1 MLIEQI
7 MDRDV
12 DNCYKALH
20 SDEQLIEIDD
30 TFYSLLSECPEH
42 IHFDME
48 RNVSKYMARVT
59 RIAYLQGIIDFAKL
73 FIVLKEDAHEILRK
87 YEDNIESQK

>member
-1 MLIEQI
+1 MLIKQI

-12 DNCYKALH
+12 DSCYEALH
-20 SDEQLIEIDD
+20 SDEQLKEIDD
-30 TFYSLLSECPEH
+30 QFYSFLSECPEH

-59 RIAYLQGIIDFAKL
+59 RIAYLQGIIDFARL
-73 FIVLKEDAHEILRK
+73 FIALKEDAQDILQK
-87 YEDNIESQK
+87 YVDN

>member
-12 DNCYKALH
+12 DNCYEALH
-20 SDEQLIEIDD
+20 SDEQLKEIDD
-30 TFYSLLSECPEH
+30 MFYSLLSECPEH

-59 RIAYLQGIIDFAKL
+59 RIAYLQGIIDFTKL
-73 FIVLKEDAHEILRK
+73 FVVLKEDAHEILQK
-87 YEDNIESQK
+87 YE